1 MMNKVKV
8 ILLTICLLTILA
20 ACGKADEKQDTNVG
34 KGNGTSVQYDEVLTD
49 RNGVEVIGYNVPEGF
64 TKEDY
69 PVAFG
74 VQLVKPIDEYDSE
87 RFQMYVNEILICE
100 DIYNAEEK
108 YEWKIDDMLTQT
120 YYKKGEIETPY
131 GVCKIFF
138 DDAVEDYVSDFQVGL
153 LKVENKYVFIEWP
166 MAPTSSVSEED
177 YNYFVDMLNVIL
189 GVEQG
194 ETEKSN
200 D

>member
-74 VQLVKPIDEYDSE
+74 VQLVKPIDEYAALVS
-87 RFQMYVNEILICE
+87 QL
-100 DIYNAEEK
+100 
-108 YEWKIDDMLTQT
+108 LTSMV
-120 YYKKGEIETPY
+120 YH
-131 GVCKIFF
+131 
-138 DDAVEDYVSDFQVGL
+138 
-153 LKVENKYVFIEWP
+153 
-166 MAPTSSVSEED
+166 
-177 YNYFVDMLNVIL
+177 
-189 GVEQG
+189 
-194 ETEKSN
+194 
-200 D
+200 